1 LIERERVFKD
11 MKEEMGEVKKELV
24 KCDKRI
30 KEIREETKNEGREL
44 NERRELK
51 NTEIE
56 KISELVRDREF

>member
-1 LIERERVFKD
+1 

-44 NERRELK
+44 NERKELK

>member
-1 LIERERVFKD
+1 
-11 MKEEMGEVKKELV
+11 MKEEMGEVKKKLV